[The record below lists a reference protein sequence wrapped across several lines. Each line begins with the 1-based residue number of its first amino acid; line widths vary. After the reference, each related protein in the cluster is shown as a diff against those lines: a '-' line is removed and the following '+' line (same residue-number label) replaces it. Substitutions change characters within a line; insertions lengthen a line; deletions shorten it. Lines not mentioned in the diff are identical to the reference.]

1 MLETADLGG
10 GQAVSVM
17 KDRGLLFHNYRA
29 GKAFALEPMAAKNLT
44 HLLGLAFCKARDEK
58 QKG

>member
-17 KDRGLLFHNYRA
+17 KDKGLLFHNYRS
-29 GKAFALEPMAAKNLT
+29 GRAFALEPMAAKNLT
-44 HLLGLAFCKARDEK
+44 HLLGLAFAQARAQE